1 MIKKIN
7 NDIQIKDIDLS
18 LLRKILKN
26 EKGIAQRLEKNH
38 IKYLELYNNINF
50 KNLSFV
56 FETKANKIICPLTMH
71 TNQQNI
77 NFLSFYNLPIQFFSK
92 KKIEKEIFFLLVE
105 YFNKLKKKLNVE
117 KVPFKM
123 KTSDEELEL
132 LDKKKLLNITDEIYV
147 DLNQDLRNIEQNFSQ
162 SLRRKLRFD
171 SQSLKFTIIDKNNYQ
186 NNEILK
192 MRDLHIFVAQRETR
206 NLQSWQQNEKMIL
219 DGNGFLVK
227 LEYKGRTISY
237 IFFSFNSTVASYF
250 YSATI
255 RDYFKT
261 LNNITHKSM
270 YLAIKYLKNKSKFL
284 YIGSQTLY
292 SKNLLSEKEKN
303 IEFFKK
309 SFVSKKKNLYKTYI
323 DISYSVS

>member
-250 YSATI
+250 SSATI

>member
-1 MIKKIN
+1 MIKKIKK
-7 NDIQIKDIDLS
+7 DIQIKDIDLS

-26 EKGIAQRLEKNH
+26 EKGISKRLEKNH

-123 KTSDEELEL
+123 KTSDKELEL

-250 YSATI
+250 SSATI

>member
-38 IKYLELYNNINF
+38 IKYLELYNNIYF

-206 NLQSWQQNEKMIL
+206 SLQSWQQNEKMIL
-219 DGNGFLVK
+219 DGNGFLIK

-250 YSATI
+250 SSATI